1 MTILEFHR
9 EKDFQPV
16 MDKECKEKNVTS
28 VGTFPSVKLQT
39 NEMVSQVS
47 TDLRVKRKLID
58 AIIFTFSPHKKRKKL
73 NSQGFLRCLAAALS
87 PGSCRVVMIQGRND
101 HNREKKKKHH
111 HRNYKLRKRS
121 PMRKFSPPPVRW
133 LRVMR
138 RLGDGEVIL
147 LMAEPL

>member
-16 MDKECKEKNVTS
+16 MGKECKEKNVTS

-58 AIIFTFSPHKKRKKL
+58 AIIFTFSPHKKEKTELKRFPSLPCSSFVSGVVSGCDDSGAVMTIIGKKRKST
-73 NSQGFLRCLAAALS
+73 NTETTS
-87 PGSCRVVMIQGRND
+87 
-101 HNREKKKKHH
+101 
-111 HRNYKLRKRS
+111 
-121 PMRKFSPPPVRW
+121 
-133 LRVMR
+133 
-138 RLGDGEVIL
+138 
-147 LMAEPL
+147 